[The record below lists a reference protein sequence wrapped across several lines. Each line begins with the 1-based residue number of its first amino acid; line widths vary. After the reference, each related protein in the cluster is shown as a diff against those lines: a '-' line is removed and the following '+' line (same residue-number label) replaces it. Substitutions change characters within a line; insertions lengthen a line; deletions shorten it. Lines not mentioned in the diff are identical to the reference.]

1 MEKWS
6 DRPAS
11 DDHLETL
18 IERAYV
24 ILKPIAPQLAKF
36 APPVIGFSL
45 FLLYFHANH
54 FYPSFDLLQF
64 SSLLL
69 SASGVGFAV
78 IGLVF
83 LALLLPGLWIFHGF
97 MNVSG
102 IRKGLLEW
110 LPKDTPDSSIFWML
124 GLIFLAPFCLTS
136 LLLSFVLANFTSMY
150 LVSFTGG
157 SLLITLLCGITIQLK
172 LKLPKFAFFRFAF
185 HAWVPVMAVNG
196 LAMSLMVD
204 SMGFINKLDGDAL
217 KLLAICLIPLACC
230 FVAAVTSA
238 MSIGGAKY
246 AAPFALFFALLISS
260 LSGVL
265 SGLPDRVMQQLGL
278 GNFQAQAVL
287 FKPDYCKG
295 EMPAWLGLGSSC
307 SLKDVH
313 VIWGLGETY
322 SFLIEQDGKQRQVQ
336 VPSKEIKAIV
346 RER

>member
-11 DDHLETL
+11 DDHMEMLL
-18 IERAYV
+18 DKAYV
-24 ILKPIAPQLAKF
+24 LLKPIAPQLAKF

-69 SASGVGFAV
+69 SASGVGFAI
-78 IGLVF
+78 IGFIF
-83 LALLLPGLWIFHGF
+83 LALLLPGQWIFHGF
-97 MNVSG
+97 MNTSVIREG
-102 IRKGLLEW
+102 IKKW
-110 LPKDTPDSSIFWML
+110 LPEENSDRHALWML
-124 GLIFLAPFCLTS
+124 GLLFLLPYSLCS
-136 LLLSFVLANFTSMY
+136 LLLSSIAIQFPGMY
-150 LVSFTGG
+150 LISLILG
-157 SLLITLLCGITIQLK
+157 SLLVVLVIGLVIQLQ
-172 LKLPKFAFFRFAF
+172 LKLPKFTFFRYLFN
-185 HAWVPVMAVNG
+185 AWVPVMVVNG
-196 LAMSLMVD
+196 LAFSLLAD
-204 SMGFINKLDGDAL
+204 TKDFINGLDGDFL
-217 KLLAICLIPLACC
+217 KLLAIYLIPLGCC
-230 FVAAVTSA
+230 IVAAVCSIT
-238 MSIGGAKY
+238 SIGGLKFT
-246 AAPFALFFALLISS
+246 APFSLFFALIIAFY
-260 LSGVL
+260 SGIL
-265 SGLPDRVMQQLGL
+265 AGLPDRVMQQLGL
-278 GNFQAQAVL
+278 GNYQAQSVL